1 MFLVVGV
8 SMIIDMV
15 CWVHVANL
23 NYNVCACMLCV
34 WCTCLYECECL
45 CVCFL
50 WFQSCFCL

>member
-23 NYNVCACMLCV
+23 NYYECVCMLMHAV
-34 WCTCLYECECL
+34 L
-45 CVCFL
+45 V
-50 WFQSCFCL
+50 